1 MRTPGQLR
9 QRSSLSFN
17 ITPMIDVV
25 FLLIIFFLVAS
36 MFVRHEQAVEVV
48 LPLSRQGNRD
58 AELTSSRITITV
70 DSQGRLS
77 IGGLI
82 LSEDEVTDR
91 LQQLMIQAGDGSTSP
106 EVRIRSD
113 QKAQYV
119 HIRRLIEKC
128 AAGNLRRIQF
138 AVTVETANP

>member
-1 MRTPGQLR
+1 MRIPGQLR
-9 QRSSLSFN
+9 QRSALSFN

-58 AELTSSRITITV
+58 AESTSSRITITV

-77 IGGLI
+77 IGGVF

-91 LQQLMIQAGDGSTSP
+91 LQQLMIQAGDGSSSP

-138 AVTVETANP
+138 AVTAETANP